1 MLRRILETVVLMRIL
16 SGYHVWKDSDGQ
28 LCHKNSEGFCVEKYL
43 RGCHVE
49 DNSEGMSCEM
59 DSDGLFVR
67 GCCVE
72 KDSEVLQYWEG
83 F

>member
-1 MLRRILETVVLMRIL
+1 MLRRILETAVLMRIL

-49 DNSEGMSCEM
+49 DS
-59 DSDGLFVR
+59 
-67 GCCVE
+67 
-72 KDSEVLQYWEG
+72 
-83 F
+83 

>member
-43 RGCHVE
+43 RGCHVA
-49 DNSEGMSCEM
+49 DKSEGMSFEM
-59 DSDGLFVR
+59 DSEGLFVR
-67 GCCVE
+67 CCCVE